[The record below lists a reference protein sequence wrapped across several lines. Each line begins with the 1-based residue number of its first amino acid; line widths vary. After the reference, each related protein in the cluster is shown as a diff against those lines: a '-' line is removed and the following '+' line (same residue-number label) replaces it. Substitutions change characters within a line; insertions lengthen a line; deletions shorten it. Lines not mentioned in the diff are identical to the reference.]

1 MKAFDTLPA
10 APPEALPPRNP
21 HASRSKVVWS
31 EGMYLRPQHFQQLER
46 YVEGYVQQ
54 RCRSLEG
61 PFWGFAT
68 LDLDPDALALGKVTL
83 LGAQGVF
90 PDGSPFDL
98 TSADD
103 LPSPLD
109 IPANADG
116 ELVVLAWPVQRAGAE
131 DILFEE
137 QSESIARY
145 GVCTCEVAD
154 TNAVALGPA
163 TLDLARPRVRLALA
177 SQLGG
182 EWQALGV
189 ARVRERLADNRVV
202 LDPRYIPPMLVAGS
216 HPVLQGYAGELH
228 GLLEQRAQALAQRIA
243 QPAREGVAEVAEF
256 LLLALVNRALADTSR
271 ALSNNDS
278 HPHTW
283 FREWLRLAFELST
296 YTSDARTP
304 ALRPVYRHDDLQ
316 ASFAPLMAQLRTALS
331 IVLEQHAVALPLH
344 ERAHRVWVAEVPSL
358 DLLRDAGFVLAVQ
371 AELPADT
378 MRSRFPAQIKIGP
391 VERLADLV
399 HLQLPGIGLR
409 LLPAAPRQIPYHAG
423 FHYFELETAG
433 DLWKQL
439 EQSAG
444 LALHVA
450 GELPG
455 LTMTCWAIR
464 R

>member
-1 MKAFDTLPA
+1 MNES
-10 APPEALPPRNP
+10 EALPPRHP
-21 HASRSKVVWS
+21 HDAHSKVVWS

-46 YVEGYVQQ
+46 YLEDYVQQ
-54 RCRSLEG
+54 RCRSLVG
-61 PFWGFAT
+61 SFWGFAA
-68 LDLDPDALALGKVTL
+68 LDVDPDALAIGKVAI

-98 TSADD
+98 THANS
-103 LPSPLD
+103 LPAPLD
-109 IPANADG
+109 IPAGANG

-131 DILFEE
+131 DVIFEA
-137 QSESIARY
+137 QPESMARY
-145 GVCTCEVAD
+145 DVASYEVAD
-154 TNAVALGPA
+154 TNAIALGPVA
-163 TLDLARPRVRLALA
+163 LDLARPRVRLALA

-182 EWQALGV
+182 EWQTLGI
-189 ARVRERLADNRVV
+189 ARVRERQADNRIA
-202 LDPRYIPPMLVAGS
+202 LDPRYIPPMLVAS
-216 HPVLQGYAGELH
+216 RHALLRGYADELH
-228 GLLEQRAQALAQRIA
+228 GLLEHRAQAIAQRIA
-243 QPAREGVAEVAEF
+243 QPANTGVAEVAEF

-271 ALSNNDS
+271 AVSSDS
-278 HPHTW
+278 GNEMHPQTW

-296 YTSDARTP
+296 YTSEARTP
-304 ALRPVYRHDDLQ
+304 ALRLVYRHDDLYG
-316 ASFAPLMAQLRTALS
+316 SFAPLMVQLRTALS
-331 IVLEQHAVALPLH
+331 MVLEQNAILLALH
-344 ERAHRVWVAEVPSL
+344 ERAHRVWVAEVSSL
-358 DLLRDAGFVLAVQ
+358 DLLRDASFVLAVQ
-371 AELPADT
+371 ADLPADT
-378 MRSRFPAQIKIGP
+378 LRSHFPAQIKLGP

-423 FHYFELETAG
+423 FHYFELDTSG

>member
-1 MKAFDTLPA
+1 MNASDMPRDAL
-10 APPEALPPRNP
+10 APRHP
-21 HASRSKVVWS
+21 HASRSRVVWS

-54 RCRSLEG
+54 RCHAFAV
-61 PFWGFAT
+61 PFWGYT
-68 LDLDPDALALGKVTL
+68 WLELDADALAIGKVAL
-83 LGAQGVF
+83 RGAQGIF

-98 TSADD
+98 AHADD
-103 LPSPLD
+103 LPAPLD
-109 IPANADG
+109 IPAGTDG
-116 ELVVLAWPVQRAGAE
+116 DLVVLAWPVQRAGAE
-131 DILFEE
+131 DVIFEE
-137 QSESIARY
+137 HNGSTARY
-145 GVCTCEVAD
+145 GVATCEVAD
-154 TNAVALGPA
+154 INAVALGPA
-163 TLDLARPRVRLALA
+163 TLHLARPRVRLALA

-182 EWQALGV
+182 EWQTLGV
-189 ARVRERLADNRVV
+189 ARVRERLADNRVA
-202 LDPRYIPPMLVAGS
+202 LDPRYIPPMLVAS
-216 HPVLQGYAGELH
+216 RHPVLQGYAGELH

-243 QPAREGVAEVAEF
+243 RPTQAGVAEVAEF
-256 LLLALVNRALADTSR
+256 LLLALVNRALADTSH
-271 ALSNNDS
+271 ALSANDS
-278 HPHTW
+278 HPQTW

-304 ALRPVYRHDDLQ
+304 TQRPVYRHDDLHG
-316 ASFAPLMAQLRTALS
+316 SFAPLMTQLRTALS
-331 IVLEQHAVALPLH
+331 MVLEQHAVALPLH

-371 AELPADT
+371 ADLPADT
-378 MRSRFPAQIKIGP
+378 VRSRFPAQIKIGP

-423 FHYFELETAG
+423 FHYFELEAAG
-433 DLWKQL
+433 DLWKEL

-455 LTMTCWAIR
+455 LAMNCWAIR